1 MGPVN
6 SCTNGSSE
14 QLYNGSSGPSVL
26 VLDSIVGSLK
36 TSDINAYVG
45 R

>member
-6 SCTNGSSE
+6 SCT
-14 QLYNGSSGPSVL
+14 NGSSGPSVL